1 MQKYLSIFT
10 VIFLLGSC
18 KYYKQDILLKSD
30 GSVQGEAVQARLSE
44 ANKNYVTAPGDW
56 IAFKVYTNEG
66 ELLID
71 PNMELAKELGG
82 GANVAGTGNMAM
94 MNTSLTGGVGGLG
107 GGMLP
112 GSLQY
117 LVKSDGFSDLPMIG
131 RVKIAGYTYRQ
142 LDSVLAKEYSK
153 FYEGAYVLSRI
164 MNRRV
169 VMLSN
174 GDDDG
179 STRAQV
185 ITLTNE
191 NTSLLE
197 LLAMSGGIGKFARAD
212 RIRIIRGDLKNPEV
226 LIIDLS
232 TIEGM
237 KAANLTIYPNDIVY
251 IEPGR
256 RNFFEFMKDATVA
269 TSLLSITT
277 TIIALVALLRR

>member
-1 MQKYLSIFT
+1 MQKYLYIFT
-10 VIFLLGSC
+10 AIFLLDSC
-18 KYYKQDILLKSD
+18 KYYKQDILLKAD
-30 GSVQGEAVQARLSE
+30 GSIQGEAVQARLSE

-82 GANVAGTGNMAM
+82 GANVAGTGNMGM
-94 MNTSLTGGVGGLG
+94 MNPMLMGGIGGIG

-112 GSLQY
+112 GSLQH
-117 LVKSDGFSDLPMIG
+117 LIKADGFSDLPMIG
-131 RVKIAGYTYRQ
+131 RVKMAGYTYRQ
-142 LDSVLAKEYSK
+142 LDSVLAKEYGK

-169 VMLSN
+169 IMLSN
-174 GDDDG
+174 GADG
-179 STRAQV
+179 NLYSQV
-185 ITLTNE
+185 LILTNE

-232 TIEGM
+232 TVEGM

-251 IEPGR
+251 VEPGR

-277 TIIALVALLRR
+277 TIIALVAILRR

>member
-1 MQKYLSIFT
+1 MQKYLYIFT
-10 VIFLLGSC
+10 AIFLLDSC
-18 KYYKQDILLKSD
+18 KYYKQDILLKAD
-30 GSVQGEAVQARLSE
+30 GSIQGEAVQARLSE

-82 GANVAGTGNMAM
+82 GANVAGTSNMGM
-94 MNTSLTGGVGGLG
+94 MNPMLMGGIGGIG

-112 GSLQY
+112 GSLQH
-117 LVKSDGFSDLPMIG
+117 LIKADGFSDLPMIG
-131 RVKIAGYTYRQ
+131 RVKMAGYTYRQ
-142 LDSVLAKEYSK
+142 LDSVLAKEYGK

-169 VMLSN
+169 IMLSN
-174 GDDDG
+174 GADG
-179 STRAQV
+179 NLYSQV
-185 ITLTNE
+185 LILTNE

-232 TIEGM
+232 TVEGM

-251 IEPGR
+251 VEPGR

-277 TIIALVALLRR
+277 TIIALVAILRR